1 MDKLYFFPMFGFL
14 SMFFQFV
21 QGQHGGVKGKE
32 EPCVW

>member
-21 QGQHGGVKGKE
+21 QGQHGVKGKE
-32 EPCVW
+32 GPCVW